1 MLEEILDDKFLLT
14 WLMFFL
20 PMFERT
26 SNIKRIELVFSVPLE
41 RRCLIL
47 ANKYFEHYI
56 SKACPKIIGSS
67 LE

>member
-1 MLEEILDDKFLLT
+1 
-14 WLMFFL
+14 MFFL

-41 RRCLIL
+41 GRCLIL